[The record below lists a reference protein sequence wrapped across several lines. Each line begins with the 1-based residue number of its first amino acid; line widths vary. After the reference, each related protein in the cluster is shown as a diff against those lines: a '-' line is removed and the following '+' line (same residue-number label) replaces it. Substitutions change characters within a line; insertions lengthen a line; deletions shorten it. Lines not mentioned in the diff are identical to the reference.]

1 MSSDDPFSTDD
12 NDRTVIRPVPGGRT
26 PGAVGSQQ
34 GSQQGAQTPPNNG
47 AIASQNRPVPPAP
60 SADPYSHSHN
70 PSAAR
75 SPLAPSY
82 PSAQRG
88 NEEKLKILQG
98 SGLNTLVDHS
108 YTLFILANQLRN
120 SASQRDIG
128 VLRADL
134 IQQIRLFEDG
144 ARASGVTMENT
155 LTARYLL
162 CTFLDENILST
173 PWGSESNWG
182 AQTLLS
188 TFHNETWGGE
198 KFFLVIEKLKPD
210 AATNIDILE
219 FIYLCL
225 LFGFRGKYGVSEQ
238 GAAQLLQIQ
247 DELYRTINVQ
257 RGEFERELS
266 PAWQGVPDKRN
277 ALVKYVPLWVVIAI
291 AGLILLLV
299 YSGFRL
305 IIGTTTE
312 PIYQQIEQLK
322 VEQNNAS
329 SINSSN

>member
-12 NDRTVIRPVPGGRT
+12 NDRTVIRPVPGGRAQVPT
-26 PGAVGSQQ
+26 GA
-34 GSQQGAQTPPNNG
+34 PPNTHNG
-47 AIASQNRPVPPAP
+47 VPHSSNNPVPPPPIQPSPNVNQGIHSSAP
-60 SADPYSHSHN
+60 RDPI
-70 PSAAR
+70 
-75 SPLAPSY
+75 APSY

-120 SASQRDIG
+120 SASQRDVG

-144 ARASGVTMENT
+144 ARASGVSMEST

-238 GAAQLLQIQ
+238 GAAKLLQIQ
-247 DELYRTINVQ
+247 DDLYRIITLQ

-266 PAWQGVPDKRN
+266 PAWKGVPDKRN
-277 ALVKYVPLWVVIAI
+277 ALVKYVPLWVVVAL

-299 YSGFRL
+299 YSGFRF
-305 IIGTTTE
+305 IVGTTTE
-312 PIYQQIEQLK
+312 PIYQHIEELK
-322 VEQNNAS
+322 VEQNRAPPIS
-329 SINSSN
+329 ESN